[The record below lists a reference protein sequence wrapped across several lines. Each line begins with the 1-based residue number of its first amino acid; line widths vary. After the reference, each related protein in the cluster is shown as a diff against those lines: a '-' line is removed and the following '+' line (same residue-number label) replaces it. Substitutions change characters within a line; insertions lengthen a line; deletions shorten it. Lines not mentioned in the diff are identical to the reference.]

1 MKAVIYAR
9 YSSDSQR
16 DESID
21 GQIRE
26 CKEYAERNG
35 LKVLSCYID
44 RALSAKTDNRPEF
57 QRMIRDSAGGLFDV
71 VLVWKLDRFARN
83 RYDSAHY
90 KAILKKNGVKVV
102 SAKEA
107 IAEDSTGILLES
119 LLEGYAEFYSVELS
133 EKIHRGQKENALK
146 GKNNGGGIPLGYVLN
161 HQTQK
166 LEIDPLTAP
175 LVVEIFTRYADG
187 ETVRSIVDDL
197 NGRGLRTRRGKPFR
211 LNSFSAL
218 LKNRKYIG
226 EYQYQDVII
235 PGGVPAIVPQEL
247 FDRVQRRMEKNK
259 RAPAAAKA
267 EERYLL
273 TTKLFCGK
281 CGRMMIG
288 ECGTSRAGVKHYYY
302 KCGSAKRKT
311 GCDKKAVRKQ
321 WIEDLV
327 VEHTMRMILND
338 TVVSDVAALVVQA
351 QDRENTDLPALQNQ
365 LAQTE
370 RGIENLLNAIQQ
382 GIFTAST
389 KQRLDEL
396 EEAKEELTVRILQEQ
411 IAKPRMTEEEVR
423 FWICRFRELDTTKE
437 EHRQRLID
445 SFVNAVYVYDDK
457 ILLIFNY
464 KDGQETVPLKEANDS
479 DLSGGCPP
487 KLEIAAVKTT
497 AISHLTTEIPQTDF
511 CFDHLKGT
519 PWGSALLFLFTAAQI
534 LRVGCLSSI
543 KHHDPLPY
551 VGSTWNGIPEPYL
564 QIKIKFL

>member
-9 YSSDSQR
+9 YSSDNQR
-16 DESID
+16 EESIE

-26 CKEYAERNG
+26 CEEYAERNG

-102 SAKEA
+102 SARET

-119 LLEGYAEFYSVELS
+119 MLEGYAEFFSAELS
-133 EKIHRGQKENALK
+133 EKVQRGLMENALK

-197 NGRGLRTRRGKPFR
+197 NERGLRNPRGKPFR
-211 LNSFSAL
+211 LNSFSGL
-218 LKNRKYIG
+218 LTNRKYIG
-226 EYQYQDVII
+226 EYQYKDVVI
-235 PGGVPAIVPQEL
+235 PGGVPAIVPQDL
-247 FDRVQRRMEKNK
+247 FDRVQRRKERNR

-267 EERYLL
+267 EVRYLL

-281 CGRMMIG
+281 CGRMMAG
-288 ECGTSRAGVKHYYY
+288 ECGTSRKGVKHHYY

-311 GCDKKAVRKQ
+311 GCDKKAVRKE

-327 VEHTMRMILND
+327 VERTMRMILDD
-338 TVVSDVAALVVQA
+338 TVVDDVAALVVTE

-396 EEAKEELTVRILQEQ
+396 EAAKEELTVRILQEK

-445 SFVNAVYVYDDK
+445 SFVNAVYVYDDN
-457 ILLIFNY
+457 ILLIYNY

-479 DLSGGCPP
+479 VLSGSCVPKRKTSAFSRCLSFWASAAKGGLCPSVFQC
-487 KLEIAAVKTT
+487 LAEASTR
-497 AISHLTTEIPQTDF
+497 
-511 CFDHLKGT
+511 GT
-519 PWGSALLFLFTAAQI
+519 P
-534 LRVGCLSSI
+534 
-543 KHHDPLPY
+543 HP
-551 VGSTWNGIPEPYL
+551 
-564 QIKIKFL
+564 